1 MLATPVVAP
10 CRAEVLDVRL
20 GRGDG
25 AAGTIYYPIVF
36 TNSGPVRCTLTG
48 YPGVSSVD
56 AQWHRIGPPAER
68 DGTGHP
74 APVVLAPGRSA
85 SALYSQAEA
94 LNYPKSAC
102 RPRTARALRI
112 YAPDETRSRIL
123 RLTHLA
129 CARTVA
135 GASNIRSVVKG
146 VTGL

>member
-1 MLATPVVAP
+1 MAP
-10 CRAEVLDVRL
+10 CRAEVLDVRF

-56 AQWHRIGPPAER
+56 ARWHRIGAPAER
-68 DGTGHP
+68 DGTGP
-74 APVVLAPGRSA
+74 GAPVVLAPGRSA

-94 LNYPKSAC
+94 LNYPKATC
-102 RPRTARALRI
+102 RPRTALALRI

-123 RLTHLA
+123 RLRHLA
-129 CARTVA
+129 CSRSVA
-135 GASNIRSVVKG
+135 GASGIRRVVAG
-146 VTGL
+146 VTGQ